1 MRRVFLIGKFNEVFE
16 EVNHYLS
23 DYFNVQVCVD
33 NLDLI
38 KGMLKL
44 NRPDII
50 VVNLTDFTG
59 QQVEILEELKKEYA
73 DIPVVC
79 TGAAAEPAEFVS
91 IFRDAHF
98 HALDVFVTHEQIL
111 ESIYEVLHI
120 DYDVDSGV
128 FRKVMSKRKNV
139 LLIDDSPLQLRT
151 MNEML
156 KGKYDVQMATS
167 GVKALALIGQRVP
180 DIIFL
185 DYDMP
190 VCDGRMTLQMIRE
203 IEEAK
208 DVPVIFLTGVKDR
221 AHIQAVLE
229 LHPAGYLLKPASARM
244 IHATLQKY
252 LY

>member
-73 DIPVVC
+73 DVPVVC

-98 HALDVFVTHEQIL
+98 HVLDVFATHEQIL

-120 DYDVDSGV
+120 DYDVDGGV

-156 KGKYDVQMATS
+156 KGKYDVQMATA
-167 GVKALALIGQRVP
+167 GV
-180 DIIFL
+180 
-185 DYDMP
+185 
-190 VCDGRMTLQMIRE
+190 